1 MSQEH
6 HADSGSSGGNKR
18 IAIFIAVLAALL
30 AIAETGAKSA
40 QTAALFHN
48 IDATNL
54 WQFFQAKTIRQTALR
69 AAADAMDLDAAAA
82 SLPPALAEARKKQLG
97 QWRDTIAR
105 YDSEPAT
112 QEGRQE
118 LMARAQ
124 LQEKLRDRA
133 MAAYHLFE
141 LSSAAFQIAIVL
153 ASATIITGVTC
164 LAFASGALCAAG
176 VVLGALGWVAP
187 TVVHLPTLVHL

>member
-1 MSQEH
+1 MSHSH
-6 HADSGSSGGNKR
+6 HSESTGAVGSNKK
-18 IAIFIAVLAALL
+18 IAIFIAALAALL
-30 AIAETGAKSA
+30 AIAETGGKSA

-54 WQFFQAKTIRQTALR
+54 WQFFQAKTIRQTTLR
-69 AAADAMDLDAAAA
+69 TAADTMELDAAAG
-82 SLPPALAEARKKQLG
+82 LPAALAEARKKQLG

-112 QEGRQE
+112 QEGRKE

-124 LQEKLRDRA
+124 QQEKLRDRA

-153 ASATIITGVTC
+153 ASATIITGVTWLL
-164 LAFASGALCAAG
+164 LAGSALCAAG
-176 VVLGALGWVAP
+176 MVLGALGWFAP
-187 TVVHLPTLVHL
+187 TLVHLPTLVNL